1 MAMKKTNHREI
12 PSPRRLAELDS
23 LRGLAALTVLM
34 HHILLTFPTFAESNT
49 NAVLPMMV
57 RLLKYSPLH
66 LIWAG
71 HEAVILFFVL
81 SGFVLFLPFKDK
93 RAPPA
98 HFFILKRICRIWLP
112 CLFCIF
118 AVVMV
123 NRLGLDRNPSVD
135 PPFTGAAILS
145 SVVLI
150 GLNGDAIYAPLWSLI
165 HEMRISIIFP
175 WLAPFIL
182 NARAWITIALSI
194 AASVLAFLLMR
205 TFQEYG
211 ATRTDSLVMSLN
223 FLPAFTTGMLLAKYQ
238 NHVVGAY
245 ARLSST
251 VKIGIFA
258 VAVLLYTAPFGIFLR
273 VPKMQGFLCGW
284 ATVIGAAA
292 FIIVALGS
300 AKSRKLLLIAPIR
313 FLGTVSYSLYLLH
326 GIALGLAVHCLS
338 SVMPIWSVMVVGA
351 MGSIAMAGLG
361 YKLIE
366 APSIRLAQKFGKQR
380 LGSDLIAKT
389 SAP

>member
-1 MAMKKTNHREI
+1 MKNTNSREI
-12 PSPRRLAELDS
+12 PNSRRLAELDS
-23 LRGLAALTVLM
+23 IRGLAALTVLI
-34 HHILLTFPTFAESNT
+34 HHILLTFPIFFKDNKNDA
-49 NAVLPMMV
+49 LPMLV

-66 LIWAG
+66 IIWAG

-81 SGFVLFLPFKDK
+81 SGFVLFLPFKEK
-93 RAPPA
+93 REPPP
-98 HFFILKRICRIWLP
+98 HSFILKRICRIWLP

-118 AVVMV
+118 AVVVV

-135 PPFTGAAILS
+135 PPFTAMAILS

-165 HEMRISIIFP
+165 HEMRISIMFP

-182 NARAWITIALSI
+182 KARAWITIALSI

-205 TFQEYG
+205 TFQESG
-211 ATRTDSLVMSLN
+211 ATRTDSLVQSLS
-223 FLPAFTTGMLLAKYQ
+223 FLPAFATGMLLAKYQ
-238 NHVVGAY
+238 NHVVTAY
-245 ARLSST
+245 TRLSST

-273 VPKMQGFLCGW
+273 LPKMQGFLWGW

-292 FIIVALGS
+292 FIIVAVGS
-300 AKSRKLLLIAPIR
+300 DKTRKLLLLAPIR

-326 GIALGLAVHCLS
+326 GIALALAVHYLS
-338 SVMPIWSVMVVGA
+338 PVMPMWSVMAVGGI
-351 MGSIAMAGLG
+351 GSIAMAGIG
-361 YKLIE
+361 YELIE
-366 APSIRLAQKFGKQR
+366 GPSIRLAQKFGKQR
-380 LGSDLIAKT
+380 RGSDLIAKT